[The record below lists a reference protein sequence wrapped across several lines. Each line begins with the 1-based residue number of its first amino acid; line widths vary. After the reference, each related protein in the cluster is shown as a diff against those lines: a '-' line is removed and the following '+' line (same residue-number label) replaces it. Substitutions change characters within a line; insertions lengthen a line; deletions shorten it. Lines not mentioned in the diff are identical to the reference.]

1 MNNASAPPASN
12 DSFMFDA
19 IIIGG
24 GIAGL
29 WTLDRLRSAGYNV
42 ALLTDRPLGEGQT
55 LASQGMIH
63 GGIKYTLS
71 GALNQASETIAD
83 MPEYW
88 RQCLQGTGDVDL
100 THTNCLSDHFYMWS
114 NSTMGKLTGFFASRA
129 VRGRVDKVPA
139 SERPALLQNSQFKG
153 SLYRLVD
160 RVLDVPS
167 LLANLAA
174 NNQGYIFQLDQ
185 IAHRLHKDTA
195 NNAYLCLDNNGEPT
209 TVRAKRWIFTAGK
222 GNAELLS
229 ALDCQ
234 QPAMQLRPLQQL
246 VVRHRHPYPFFG
258 HCLGADKTP
267 RLTISTHP
275 TTSDDTVWYL
285 GGSLAEKGAN
295 MSAAE
300 LIAAG
305 KKELAE
311 LFPWLDFADADFST
325 LPIARAEP
333 RQKDFARPDNAFA
346 QPAANIANV
355 LVGWPTKLT
364 LAPNLA
370 NQILAQLP
378 EPDAAIASNAALN
391 YLAQRLPAPVIAPL
405 PWEAKHD

>member
-1 MNNASAPPASN
+1 MNNASAPAASN
-12 DSFMFDA
+12 SSLTFDA
-19 IIIGG
+19 IIVGG

-29 WTLDRLRSAGYNV
+29 WTLDRLRTAGYKV
-42 ALLTDRPLGEGQT
+42 VLLTDRALGEGQT

-83 MPEYW
+83 MPDYW
-88 RQCLQGTGDVDL
+88 QRCLNGTGDVDL
-100 THTNCLSDHFYMWS
+100 SQTHCLSDHFYMWS
-114 NSTMGKLTGFFASRA
+114 NSTLGKLTSFFASRA

-139 SERPALLQNSQFKG
+139 SERPALLQNRQFKG

-174 NNQGYIFQLDQ
+174 NNQGHIYQLDQ
-185 IAHRLHKDTA
+185 IAQRLHKDAT
-195 NNAYLCLDNNGEPT
+195 NNAYLKLNNTGEPIT
-209 TVRAKRWIFTAGK
+209 LKAKRWIFTAGK
-222 GNAELLS
+222 GNADLLA
-229 ALDCQ
+229 ALGCQ

-246 VVRHRHPYPFFG
+246 VVRHRYPYPFYG

-267 RLTISTHP
+267 RLTISSHP
-275 TTSDDTVWYL
+275 SNNGDTVWYL
-285 GGSLAEKGAN
+285 GGSLAEKGAS

-305 KKELAE
+305 RLELTE
-311 LFPWLDFADADFST
+311 LFPWLDFSDADFST
-325 LPIARAEP
+325 LPIERAEP
-333 RQKDFARPDNAFA
+333 LQQNFARPDNAFA
-346 QPAANIANV
+346 KPASDVANV

-378 EPDAAIASNAALN
+378 KPDTAIATNNAIN
-391 YLAQRLPAPVIAPL
+391 DLAQQLPTPVVAPL
-405 PWEAKHD
+405 PWEALRD